1 MGLAEYRER
10 RGLTQEAAAAELGL
24 ASKGYFS
31 SLESGRVSCPIKL
44 ALRIE
49 AWSDGAVRAVDLLPP
64 EDAQLLSQVVSRA
77 HAPSAA

>member
-31 SLESGRVSCPIKL
+31 SLENRRVPWPIKL
-44 ALRIE
+44 ALQVE
-49 AWSDGAVRAVDLLPP
+49 VWSGGAVRAVELLPP
-64 EDAQLLSQVVSRA
+64 EEAELLARA
-77 HAPSAA
+77 IHRTESPTAD